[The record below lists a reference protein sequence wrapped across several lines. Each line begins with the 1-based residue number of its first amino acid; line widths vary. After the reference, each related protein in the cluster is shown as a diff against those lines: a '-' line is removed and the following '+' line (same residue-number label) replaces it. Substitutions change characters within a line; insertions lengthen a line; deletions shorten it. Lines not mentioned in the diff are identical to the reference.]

1 MKEEIAIPQKYV
13 EMIKKTA
20 EQQGVSA
27 DDIVETEIKKLFRKR
42 CRRCRMRKKA

>member
-13 EMIKKTA
+13 EMIKKAA

-27 DDIVETEIKKLFRKR
+27 DDIVETEIKNFLERG
-42 CRRCRMRKKA
+42 AENAE

>member
-13 EMIKKTA
+13 EKIKKTA

-27 DDIVETEIKKLFRKR
+27 DEIVGTAIKHFLERGGED
-42 CRRCRMRKKA
+42 AE